1 MTNTIRI
8 IKTEDGSQSL
18 YNEGLNE
25 TYHSTHG
32 ALTESQYVFIQ
43 QGLDVLVDRGETNI
57 SILEI
62 GFGTGLNAILVQEYA
77 QRNPALMVDFD
88 TLEPFPLSPDLIA
101 ELEYDELIDGLS
113 REGFEQLHACA
124 WETSISPLDNF
135 TFTKYKCTLA
145 EFDTE
150 SKFDL
155 VFYDAF
161 APSKQPEMW
170 EKALLSKVCS
180 LLNDSGVFVT
190 YCARGQLKRD
200 LADLGLTVETLP
212 GPPGKKEMVRA
223 IGPSI

>member
-1 MTNTIRI
+1 MSSIRI

-18 YNEGLNE
+18 YNEKLNE

-32 ALTESQYVFIQ
+32 ALTESQYVFIE
-43 QGLDVLVDRGETNI
+43 QGLDLLVERGEKEVR
-57 SILEI
+57 ILEV
-62 GFGTGLNAILVQEYA
+62 GFGTGLNALLVQEYA
-77 QRNPALMVDFD
+77 LRNPDLKIHFS
-88 TLEPFPLSPDLIA
+88 TLEPFPLSPDLIS
-101 ELEYDELIDGLS
+101 ELKYDELIDHIT
-113 REGFEQLHACA
+113 REDFERLHACA
-124 WETSISPLDNF
+124 WETSLPLLENF
-135 TFTKYKCTLA
+135 TFTKYKCPLA
-145 EFDTE
+145 EFKAE
-150 SKFDL
+150 FRFDI

-170 EKALLSKVCS
+170 EKALLSKVYS

-223 IGPSI
+223 IKPSI

>member
-1 MTNTIRI
+1 MTGSIRI

-32 ALTESQYVFIQ
+32 ALTESKYVFIQ
-43 QGLDVLVDRGETNI
+43 QGLNLIVGRGKNDI
-57 SILEI
+57 SILEV
-62 GFGTGLNAILVQEYA
+62 GLGTGLNAILVQEYA
-77 QRNPALMVDFD
+77 QRSPGLNIDFS
-88 TLEPFPLSPDLIA
+88 TLEPFPLSPDLVT
-101 ELEYDELIDGLS
+101 ELKYDELIDGIS
-113 REGFEQLHACA
+113 RESFEKLHACA
-124 WETSISPLDNF
+124 WETPISALDNF
-135 TFTKYKCTLA
+135 TFTKYKSPLA
-145 EFDTE
+145 GFETE

-223 IGPSI
+223 IRPSI

>member
-1 MTNTIRI
+1 MSDIIRI
-8 IKTEDGSQSL
+8 IETEDGSQSL

-43 QGLDVLVDRGETNI
+43 QGLDLLANRGDDKI
-57 SILEI
+57 SILEV

-77 QRNPALMVDFD
+77 SINPPLKIDFS
-88 TLEPFPLSPDLIA
+88 TLEPFPLASDLID
-101 ELEYDELIDGLS
+101 ELKYDELIDGIT
-113 REGFEQLHACA
+113 RKDFEKLHTCN
-124 WETSISPLDNF
+124 WETSLHLLDNF
-135 TFTKYKCTLA
+135 TFTKYRCALD
-145 EFDTE
+145 EFNADQN
-150 SKFDL
+150 FDL
-155 VFYDAF
+155 IFYDAF

-200 LADLGLTVETLP
+200 LADLGLLVETLA

-223 IGPSI
+223 TKPSA